1 MWLGTAP
8 LRPYQSKWPE
18 GHPIYSPEKK
28 KQCAA
33 GGTLYHPFSWRGWVE
48 FGNGALGDI
57 APHAMNVIFMALDLG
72 APSAVEV
79 VDTSG
84 MTREMYPEWSIIRFD
99 YAARG
104 VHPPLSIHWYD
115 GGKFAPPAISGVD
128 IPKPGAPP
136 LSGGG
141 AGLVWIGTKGSLPA
155 ARGPFAATKVEEYAV
170 PPQRDW
176 GREEVHKDWVTAVK
190 AGKQAPCNFAYAGP
204 FTEAYL
210 LGNIALRVGHRIEW
224 DPLAFRITNCR
235 EANQYLTRE
244 YRRGWEVREIAGS
257 AWDFPRPG

>member
-99 YAARG
+99 YAARCASAAFD
-104 VHPPLSIHWYD
+104 L
-115 GGKFAPPAISGVD
+115 
-128 IPKPGAPP
+128 
-136 LSGGG
+136 
-141 AGLVWIGTKGSLPA
+141 LV
-155 ARGPFAATKVEEYAV
+155 
-170 PPQRDW
+170 
-176 GREEVHKDWVTAVK
+176 
-190 AGKQAPCNFAYAGP
+190 
-204 FTEAYL
+204 
-210 LGNIALRVGHRIEW
+210 
-224 DPLAFRITNCR
+224 
-235 EANQYLTRE
+235 
-244 YRRGWEVREIAGS
+244 
-257 AWDFPRPG
+257 